1 MSRAT
6 VLAVSP
12 NRRPVE
18 LLELQNAHGWAPS
31 IWDRLL
37 RHHGHADAW
46 WRDDRAL
53 QALWESIEGLPA
65 WQQVP
70 LVLTF
75 DTGVIPGEHAV
86 WAADRLAEFEAYLPS
101 PGRHVNHVPT
111 VAHLLRGRPEAPFI
125 GVWGT
130 SVTDNPFDP
139 WDEDADGP
147 GEGIPLSA
155 MCVLERQG

>member
-12 NRRPVE
+12 NCRPAE
-18 LLELQNAHGWAPS
+18 LLELSNAFGWAPS

-37 RHHGHADAW
+37 RHHGHMDGWLRSAGP
-46 WRDDRAL
+46 L
-53 QALWESIEGLPA
+53 QTLWESIGDLPA

-86 WAADRLAEFEAYLPS
+86 WAADRLAEFEAHLPS
-101 PGRHVNHVPT
+101 SEHYVNHVPA
-111 VAHLLRGRPEAPFI
+111 VERLLRGQPEAPFI

-139 WDEDADGP
+139 WNEDGP

-155 MCVLERQG
+155 MHVLQKR